1 MTTTIVVGID
11 GSGHARAA
19 LRWALR
25 EARLRGCDVLALHA
39 YHSPLPG
46 IGIGV
51 AGGYVDL
58 RDPAVAILDDE
69 VGKAL
74 AEDGSDVHVRRRVI
88 EGDAATALVRAA
100 GADDLVVVGSRG
112 HGVVAGALLGST
124 SRYVA
129 CHAHC
134 SVVVVRGGCP

>member
-1 MTTTIVVGID
+1 MTTIVVGID
-11 GSGHARAA
+11 GSDHARAA

-39 YHSPLPG
+39 YHAPMASIDAAPR
-46 IGIGV
+46 
-51 AGGYVDL
+51 YVDL
-58 RDPAVAILDDE
+58 REPAVAMLDHE

-74 AEDGSDVHVRRRVI
+74 ADDGADVRVRQRVV
-88 EGDAATALVRAA
+88 EGDAAMALVREA

-124 SRYVA
+124 SQYAA

-134 SVVVVRGGCP
+134 PVVVVRGGTP

>member
-39 YHSPLPG
+39 YHSAMAT
-46 IGIGV
+46 IDI
-51 AGGYVDL
+51 ARSYVDL
-58 RDPAVAILDDE
+58 HDPAVAILDEE

-74 AEDGSDVHVRRRVI
+74 AEDGSDVQVRRRVV
-88 EGDAATALVRAA
+88 EGDAATALVREA

-124 SRYVA
+124 SQYVA

-134 SVVVVRGGCP
+134 PVVVVRGGTP